1 MSAAEQIR
9 DRLTGSR
16 PEVGIVLG
24 SGLAGFAEEIDAA
37 VRIPYSDLDG
47 FPPCTNQ
54 SHPGELVLGTIA
66 GRGVACLNGR
76 AHLYEGVVPAQ
87 LAIPIRTLAALDCHG
102 LIVTNA
108 AGSLSHDAPP
118 GHIMAINDH
127 INLQGANTL
136 AGEHDSAHG
145 ERFVPMNGVY
155 DDDLRQLAQRIAG
168 EHDISL
174 AEGVYLAVTGPSFE
188 TPAEIRAFRVLGA
201 DAVGMSTV
209 QEVIA
214 ARQAGLRVLGLS
226 LMTNMAAGLVETPP
240 SAAEVME
247 TAAAAAEDVTTLLS
261 ALIAAWPERT

>member
-9 DRLTGSR
+9 ERAKGAI
-16 PEVGIVLG
+16 PEVGLVLG
-24 SGLAGFAEEIDAA
+24 SGLAGFAEQIDAA
-37 VRIPYSDLDG
+37 VRIPYGDLSG
-47 FPPCTNQ
+47 FPSCTNPT
-54 SHPGELVLGTIA
+54 HPGELVLGRV
-66 GRGVACLNGR
+66 GERMVVCLNGR
-76 AHLYEGVVPAQ
+76 AHLYEGVGPVK
-87 LAIPIRTLAALDCHG
+87 LAFPIRMLATLGCHG

-108 AGSLSHDAPP
+108 AGSLSPEAPP
-118 GHIMAINDH
+118 GHIMAISDH

-136 AGEHDSAHG
+136 AGPHDPDHG
-145 ERFVPMNGVY
+145 ERFVPMNGAY
-155 DDDLRQLAQRIAG
+155 DSDLRRLAHRIAG

-174 AEGVYLAVTGPSFE
+174 VEGVYLAVTGPSFE
-188 TPAEIRAFRVLGA
+188 TPAEIRAFRTLGA

-261 ALIAAWPERT
+261 ALIAAWPERA

>member
-9 DRLTGSR
+9 DQAHGLV
-16 PEVGIVLG
+16 PEIGLVLG
-24 SGLAGFAEEIDAA
+24 SGLAGFAETVDAVA
-37 VRIPYSDLDG
+37 RIPYGDLDG

-54 SHPGELVLGTIA
+54 THPGDLILGTVG
-66 GRGVACLNGR
+66 GRAVACLNGR
-76 AHLYEGVVPAQ
+76 AHLYEGVAPAQ
-87 LAIPIRTLAALDCHG
+87 LAVPIRTLAALGCQG

-108 AGSLSHDAPP
+108 AGSLDPDAPP
-118 GHIMAINDH
+118 GRIMVINDH

-136 AGEHDSAHG
+136 AGQHDPAHG
-145 ERFVPMNGVY
+145 ERFVPMNGAY
-155 DDDLRQLAQRIAG
+155 DNELREFSHRIARG
-168 EHDISL
+168 HDIAL

-188 TPAEIRAFRVLGA
+188 TPAEIRAFRTLGA

-226 LMTNMAAGLVETPP
+226 LMTNMAAGLVDTPP
-240 SAAEVME
+240 SADEVME
-247 TAAAAAEDVTTLLS
+247 TAAAAAQDVETLLS